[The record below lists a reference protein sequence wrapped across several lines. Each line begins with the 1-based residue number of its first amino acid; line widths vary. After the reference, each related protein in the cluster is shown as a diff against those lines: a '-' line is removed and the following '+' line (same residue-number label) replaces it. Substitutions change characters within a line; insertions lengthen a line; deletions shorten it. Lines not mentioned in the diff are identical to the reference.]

1 MSEAIVWLR
10 SAYFIT
16 LEVLLLDPLTTIVRN
31 LEPILFFWGVASKLT
46 MREWEYTIAT
56 VFGIGNHSPKR
67 VERS

>member
-16 LEVLLLDPLTTIVRN
+16 LKVLLLDPLTTIVRN
-31 LEPILFFWGVASKLT
+31 LELILFFWGAASKLT

-56 VFGIGNHSPKR
+56 VFGNGKHSHKHVP
-67 VERS
+67 RS